1 MAEVHLGPI
10 DYVVVEFTDPA
21 TLRDGFDRLLG
32 LVERGLIQVLDL
44 EFVAN
49 TDGARVV
56 DATEISADFAQF
68 AGACSGL
75 LDQEDL
81 DTVAAALAPDTSAA
95 VLVYEE
101 LAIVDVITAW
111 EDAGS
116 RIVAEGPVDV
126 DDIGQ
131 ALDGISS

>member
-68 AGACSGL
+68 AGAYSGL

-81 DTVAAALAPDTSAA
+81 DTVAAALAPNTSAA

-111 EDAGS
+111 ENSGS

-126 DDIGQ
+126 EDIEKT
-131 ALDGISS
+131 LDGITS

>member
-68 AGACSGL
+68 AGARSGL
-75 LDQEDL
+75 LDQQDL

-111 EDAGS
+111 EGAGS

-126 DDIGQ
+126 DDIGR